1 VITISLEREN
11 NAAELMGKC
20 SMCPT
25 CEQTTKVTS
34 HLDYRSTVA
43 VTTCSC

>member
-1 VITISLEREN
+1 
-11 NAAELMGKC
+11 
-20 SMCPT
+20 MCPT
-25 CEQTTKVTS
+25 CEQTTKVDS